1 MLTVEQLTTCGL
13 EKVEASKIAE
23 AVNRILET
31 QSPTACWYEISRYIL
46 APQHP
51 FALHQLLYETVYADF
66 DRATYGPPP
75 AWFPTDEDITEA
87 NITRLMTALDLKTYR
102 ELHAW
107 TVRNRDPFW
116 QMMIGTLDIKAVSTN
131 IEPQQDA
138 TGIAT
143 NLCKLNI
150 VESCFNAPPDAIA
163 VVTQRENDEDLV
175 TLTYRE
181 LESLTNRVANGLVEI
196 GMRQGDAVAVDMPMN
211 AESVA
216 IYLGIVKAGCVVV
229 GIADSFA
236 PDEIATRLRIG
247 NAKAV
252 FTQDYINR
260 AGKRLPLYEKVIAA
274 NAPKAIVFS
283 ADCKLNLAI
292 EKRADC
298 KLNLAVEKS
307 CEGSDTVAQLQREE
321 DITWNDFLSD
331 RETFTAIPCH
341 PDAHTNILFSSGT
354 TGEPKAI
361 PWTHTTPIK
370 CAADAYLHHD
380 IHPNDVLAWH
390 TNPRLDDGT
399 VAHLCQPHQQSHY
412 RSI

>member
-1 MLTVEQLTTCGL
+1 MLTVEQLTACGL

-46 APQHP
+46 TRHHP

-75 AWFPTDEDITEA
+75 AWFPTDEDITKA
-87 NITRLMTALDLKTYR
+87 NITRLMMELNIKTYP
-102 ELHAW
+102 EFHAW
-107 TVRNRDPFW
+107 TVRNRDTFW
-116 QMMIGTLDIKAVSTN
+116 QMMIGALGIKAVSTN
-131 IEPQQDA
+131 AEPQQDA

-143 NLCKLNI
+143 NLAKLNI

-163 VVTQRENDEDLV
+163 IVTQRENDENLV

-247 NAKAV
+247 NAKAI

-298 KLNLAVEKS
+298 KLNLAIEK
-307 CEGSDTVAQLQREE
+307 R
-321 DITWNDFLSD
+321 
-331 RETFTAIPCH
+331 
-341 PDAHTNILFSSGT
+341 
-354 TGEPKAI
+354 
-361 PWTHTTPIK
+361 
-370 CAADAYLHHD
+370 ADCKL
-380 IHPNDVLAWH
+380 NLV
-390 TNPRLDDGT
+390 
-399 VAHLCQPHQQSHY
+399 
-412 RSI
+412 